1 MCVASAAHFFIL
13 GEIFMKKALKIVIQI
28 AVIVLIIGG
37 VFGYITY
44 HDNAIYKAMQEQITV
59 SNKTVELQK
68 GEVEISVN
76 DMINLNDLN
85 CTALFENESDRL
97 NINAKTVGEQTVKII
112 VTANNTLFFD
122 KAIELNA
129 KIIIV
134 DTVPP
139 EFTESVDEI
148 KITEGD
154 ELDILSKF
162 KAQDL
167 SGEVEITLDG
177 EFDNNKVG
185 EQVLKVIAKDINSNM
200 AEKEVKIIV
209 NEKVVVTAK
218 PTASS
223 NNNNKPSNSNSSRPA
238 SNSGN
243 SSSSSNGGSSS
254 SSSSVPSTSGCAS
267 GNHSIGVGNI
277 GRWFN
282 SRSEVDAYFSSTC
295 TQMWNKYQSGAI
307 TRDEY
312 IKNCPQG
319 YKAWS
324 CSNCGKW
331 TGSFTY

>member
-1 MCVASAAHFFIL
+1 
-13 GEIFMKKALKIVIQI
+13 MKKALKIVIPI

-59 SNKTVELQK
+59 FDKTVELQK

-76 DMINLNDLN
+76 DMINLNNLN
-85 CTALFENESDRL
+85 CTALFENGSERL
-97 NINAKTVGEQTVKII
+97 NINAKTVGEQIVKII
-112 VTANNTLFFD
+112 VTANNTLLFD

-134 DTVPP
+134 DTAPP

-167 SGEVEITLDG
+167 SGEVEIILDG
-177 EFDNNKVG
+177 EFDNDKVG
-185 EQVLKVIAKDINSNM
+185 EQVLKVIAKDINSNIV
-200 AEKEVKIIV
+200 EKEVKITV
-209 NEKVVVTAK
+209 AEKAVAPSNNRSTRNSNNS
-218 PTASS
+218 SS
-223 NNNNKPSNSNSSRPA
+223 NNSSRPA
-238 SNSGN
+238 
-243 SSSSSNGGSSS
+243 SNGGSSS
-254 SSSSVPSTSGCAS
+254 SSNNGGSNSSNNNTPTTNGCAN
-267 GNHSIGVGNI
+267 GNHSMGVGNI

-331 TGSFTY
+331 TGNFTY

>member
-1 MCVASAAHFFIL
+1 
-13 GEIFMKKALKIVIQI
+13 MKKALKIVIQI

-112 VTANNTLFFD
+112 VTANNTLLFD

-134 DTVPP
+134 DTAPP

-167 SGEVEITLDG
+167 SGKVEITLDG

-218 PTASS
+218 PTVSS
-223 NNNNKPSNSNSSRPA
+223 NNNNRSTSSSSNNSNSSRPS
-238 SNSGN
+238 SNSSS

-254 SSSSVPSTSGCAS
+254 SNSSAPTTNGCAN
-267 GNHSIGVGNI
+267 GNHSMGVGDI

-282 SRSEVDAYFSSTC
+282 SKAELQSYVNGVISEWRTKLVTIFIY
-295 TQMWNKYQSGAI
+295 
-307 TRDEY
+307 
-312 IKNCPQG
+312 
-319 YKAWS
+319 WS
-324 CSNCGKW
+324 
-331 TGSFTY
+331 

>member
-1 MCVASAAHFFIL
+1 
-13 GEIFMKKALKIVIQI
+13 MKKALKIVIPI

-44 HDNAIYKAMQEQITV
+44 HDNAIYKAMQEQVTV
-59 SNKTVELQK
+59 SDETVELQK

-85 CTALFENESDRL
+85 CTVLFENGNDRIV
-97 NINAKTVGEQTVKII
+97 INAETVGEQTVKII

-134 DTVPP
+134 DTAPP

-167 SGEVEITLDG
+167 SGEVELTLDG
-177 EFDNNKVG
+177 EFNNNKIG
-185 EQVLKVIAKDINSNM
+185 EQILKVIAKDINGNM
-200 AEKEVKIIV
+200 VEKEVKIIV

-218 PTASS
+218 PTTSS
-223 NNNNKPSNSNSSRPA
+223 NNNNRSTSSSSNNSNSSRPS
-238 SNSGN
+238 SNSSG
-243 SSSSSNGGSSS
+243 SSSSSNGSSSS
-254 SSSSVPSTSGCAS
+254 SSSSVPATSGCAN
-267 GNHSIGVGNI
+267 GNHSMGVGNI

-282 SRSEVDAYFSSTC
+282 SKAELQSYVNGIITEWREKRANGEITLEEY
-295 TQMWNKYQSGAI
+295 NKNATTGYSG
-307 TRDEY
+307 
-312 IKNCPQG
+312 
-319 YKAWS
+319 WS
-324 CSNCGKW
+324 CANCGKW
-331 TGSFTY
+331 TGNFKYR

>member
-1 MCVASAAHFFIL
+1 
-13 GEIFMKKALKIVIQI
+13 MKKALKIVIPI

-44 HDNAIYKAMQEQITV
+44 HDNAIYKAMQEQITA

-68 GEVEISVN
+68 GEVQISVN

-85 CTALFENESDRL
+85 CTVLFENGSDRII
-97 NINAKTVGEQTVKII
+97 INAETVGEQTVKVI

-122 KAIELNA
+122 KETESNA

-134 DTVPP
+134 DTTPP

-167 SGEVEITLDG
+167 SGEVELTLDG
-177 EFDNNKVG
+177 EFDNNKIS
-185 EQVLKVIAKDINSNM
+185 EQILKVIAKDINGNTV
-200 AEKEVKIIV
+200 EKEVKIIV

-218 PTASS
+218 PIVSL
-223 NNNNKPSNSNSSRPA
+223 NNNNKPSNNNSSRPS
-238 SNSGN
+238 SNGGN
-243 SSSSSNGGSSS
+243 SSSTSSGGSSS
-254 SSSSVPSTSGCAS
+254 SSSSSASNGCAS
-267 GNHSIGVGNI
+267 GNHSMGVGNI
-277 GRWFN
+277 GKWFN
-282 SRSEVDAYFSSTC
+282 SRSEVDAYFSATC
-295 TQMWNKYQSGAI
+295 SELWSKYQNGNI

-324 CSNCGKW
+324 CSQCGKW
-331 TGSFTY
+331 TGNFTY

>member
-1 MCVASAAHFFIL
+1 
-13 GEIFMKKALKIVIQI
+13 MKKALKIVIPI

-44 HDNAIYKAMQEQITV
+44 HDNAIYKAMQEQVTV
-59 SNKTVELQK
+59 SDETVELQK

-85 CTALFENESDRL
+85 CTVLFENGNDRIV
-97 NINAKTVGEQTVKII
+97 INAETVGEQTVKII

-134 DTVPP
+134 DTAPP

-167 SGEVEITLDG
+167 SGEVELTLDG
-177 EFDNNKVG
+177 EFNNNKIG
-185 EQVLKVIAKDINSNM
+185 EQILKVIAKDINGNM
-200 AEKEVKIIV
+200 VEKEVKIIV

-218 PTASS
+218 PTTSS
-223 NNNNKPSNSNSSRPA
+223 NNNNGSTSSSSNNSNSSRPS
-238 SNSGN
+238 SNSSG

-295 TQMWNKYQSGAI
+295 SQWLTKYQNGEIS
-307 TRDEY
+307 RDDY
-312 IKNCPQG
+312 MKKCPSG

-324 CSNCGKW
+324 CSSCGKW
-331 TGSFTY
+331 TGNFTY

>member
-1 MCVASAAHFFIL
+1 MSKSI
-13 GEIFMKKALKIVIQI
+13 KIIVPI
-28 AVIVLIIGG
+28 VGLVLIIGG

-112 VTANNTLFFD
+112 VTANNTLLFD

-134 DTVPP
+134 DTAPP

-167 SGEVEITLDG
+167 SGKVEITLDG

-238 SNSGN
+238 SNGG
-243 SSSSSNGGSSS
+243 SSSSSNNGGSSS
-254 SSSSVPSTSGCAS
+254 SSSSTPSTNGCAN
-267 GNHSIGVGNI
+267 GNHSMGVGDI

-282 SRSEVDAYFSSTC
+282 SKAELQSYVNGVISEWRTKLVNGTI
-295 TQMWNKYQSGAI
+295 TQEEYNKNAPTGYSG
-307 TRDEY
+307 
-312 IKNCPQG
+312 
-319 YKAWS
+319 WS
-324 CSNCGKW
+324 CANCGKW
-331 TGSFTY
+331 TGNFKYR

>member
-1 MCVASAAHFFIL
+1 MSKSI
-13 GEIFMKKALKIVIQI
+13 KIIVPI
-28 AVIVLIIGG
+28 VGLVLIIGG

-44 HDNAIYKAMQEQITV
+44 HDNAIYKDMQEQITA
-59 SNKTVELQK
+59 SDKTVELQK

-76 DMINLNDLN
+76 DMINLNNLN
-85 CTALFENESDRL
+85 CTALFENGSDRL

-134 DTVPP
+134 DTAPP

-177 EFDNNKVG
+177 EFDNSKVG

-209 NEKVVVTAK
+209 NKKVVVTAK
-218 PTASS
+218 PTALS
-223 NNNNKPSNSNSSRPA
+223 NNNKPSNSNSSRPA

-243 SSSSSNGGSSS
+243 SSSSSNNSGGSSS
-254 SSSSVPSTSGCAS
+254 NSSAPTTNGCAN
-267 GNHSIGVGNI
+267 GNHSMGVGNI

-282 SRSEVDAYFSSTC
+282 SRDELQSYVSGIIAQWRAKIANGEITLEEY
-295 TQMWNKYQSGAI
+295 NKNAPTGYSG
-307 TRDEY
+307 
-312 IKNCPQG
+312 
-319 YKAWS
+319 WS
-324 CSNCGKW
+324 CAYCGKW
-331 TGSFTY
+331 TGNFKYR

>member
-1 MCVASAAHFFIL
+1 MSKSI
-13 GEIFMKKALKIVIQI
+13 KIIVPI
-28 AVIVLIIGG
+28 VGLVLIIGG

-44 HDNAIYKAMQEQITV
+44 HDNAIYKDMQEQITA
-59 SNKTVELQK
+59 SDKTVELQK
-68 GEVEISVN
+68 GEVETSVN

-85 CTALFENESDRL
+85 CTALLENGSDRL
-97 NINAKTVGEQTVKII
+97 NINVKTVGEQTVKII

-134 DTVPP
+134 DTAPP

-243 SSSSSNGGSSS
+243 SSSSSNNGGGSSS
-254 SSSSVPSTSGCAS
+254 NNNTPTTNGCTN
-267 GNHSIGVGNI
+267 GNHSMGVGDI

-282 SRSEVDAYFSSTC
+282 SRDELQSYVSGIIAQWRAKIANGEITLEEY
-295 TQMWNKYQSGAI
+295 NKNAPTRYSG
-307 TRDEY
+307 
-312 IKNCPQG
+312 
-319 YKAWS
+319 WS
-324 CSNCGKW
+324 CANCGKW
-331 TGSFTY
+331 TGNFKYR

>member
-1 MCVASAAHFFIL
+1 MSKSI
-13 GEIFMKKALKIVIQI
+13 KIIVPI
-28 AVIVLIIGG
+28 VGLVLIIGG

-112 VTANNTLFFD
+112 VTANNTLLFD

-134 DTVPP
+134 DTAPP

-167 SGEVEITLDG
+167 SGKVEITLDG
-177 EFDNNKVG
+177 EFDNNKAG

-238 SNSGN
+238 SNGG
-243 SSSSSNGGSSS
+243 SSSSSNNGGSSS
-254 SSSSVPSTSGCAS
+254 SSSSTPSTNGCAN
-267 GNHSIGVGNI
+267 GNHSMGVGDI

-282 SRSEVDAYFSSTC
+282 SKAELQSYVNGVISEWRTKLVNGTI
-295 TQMWNKYQSGAI
+295 TQEEYNKNAPTGYSG
-307 TRDEY
+307 
-312 IKNCPQG
+312 
-319 YKAWS
+319 WS
-324 CSNCGKW
+324 CANCGKW
-331 TGSFTY
+331 TGNFKYR

>member
-1 MCVASAAHFFIL
+1 
-13 GEIFMKKALKIVIQI
+13 MKKALKIVIQI

-112 VTANNTLFFD
+112 VTANNTLLFD

-134 DTVPP
+134 DTAPP

-167 SGEVEITLDG
+167 SGKVEITLDG

-238 SNSGN
+238 SNGG
-243 SSSSSNGGSSS
+243 SSSSSNNGGSSS
-254 SSSSVPSTSGCAS
+254 SNSSTPSTNGCAN
-267 GNHSIGVGNI
+267 GNHSMSIGNI
-277 GRWFN
+277 GKWFN
-282 SRSEVDAYFSSTC
+282 SRSEVQAYVSSV
-295 TQMWNKYQSGAI
+295 MESWNNKFHNGEI
-307 TRDEY
+307 TREEY
-312 IKNCPQG
+312 YKKCPQG

-324 CSNCGKW
+324 CPNCGKW
-331 TGSFTY
+331 TGNFTY

>member
-1 MCVASAAHFFIL
+1 
-13 GEIFMKKALKIVIQI
+13 MKKALKIVIPI
-28 AVIVLIIGG
+28 AIIVLIIIG
-37 VFGYITY
+37 VFVYITY
-44 HDNAIYKAMQEQITV
+44 HDDTIYKAMQEQIAV
-59 SNKTVELQK
+59 SDETVELQK
-68 GEVEISVN
+68 GEVEVSVN
-76 DMINLNDLN
+76 DVVNLNNLD
-85 CTALFENESDRL
+85 CTVLFENGNDKT
-97 NINAKTVGEQTVKII
+97 NINAETVGEQTVKVI

-134 DTVPP
+134 DTTPP

-177 EFDNNKVG
+177 EFDNNKIG
-185 EQVLKVIAKDINSNM
+185 EQILKVIAKDINGNT

-209 NEKVVVTAK
+209 TAK
-218 PTASS
+218 PTVSS
-223 NNNNKPSNSNSSRPA
+223 NNNRSTSSSSKNSNSSRP
-238 SNSGN
+238 SS
-243 SSSSSNGGSSS
+243 SSSSSNSSSGGSSS
-254 SSSSVPSTSGCAS
+254 SSSTPSTSGCAS

-282 SRSEVDAYFSSTC
+282 SRSEVQSYVSSV
-295 TQMWNKYQSGAI
+295 MESWNTKYRNGEI
-307 TRDEY
+307 TWEEY
-312 IKNCPQG
+312 AKSCPKG

-331 TGSFTY
+331 TGNFKYR

>member
-1 MCVASAAHFFIL
+1 MSKSI
-13 GEIFMKKALKIVIQI
+13 KIIVSI
-28 AVIVLIIGG
+28 VGLVLIICG

-44 HDNAIYKAMQEQITV
+44 HDNAIYKAMQEQITA
-59 SNKTVELQK
+59 SDKTVELQK
-68 GEVEISVN
+68 GEVKIFIN

-85 CTALFENESDRL
+85 CTALFENGNDR
-97 NINAKTVGEQTVKII
+97 ITVNAEAVGEQNVKVI
-112 VTANNTLFFD
+112 VAANNNLLFD

-134 DTVPP
+134 DTAPP

-177 EFDNNKVG
+177 EFDNDKVG
-185 EQVLKVIAKDINSNM
+185 EQVLKVIAKDINSNIV
-200 AEKEVKIIV
+200 EKEVKITV
-209 NEKVVVTAK
+209 AEKAVAPSNNNRRSTSS
-218 PTASS
+218 SS
-223 NNNNKPSNSNSSRPA
+223 NNSKSSRTL
-238 SNSGN
+238 SNGNN
-243 SSSSSNGGSSS
+243 SSSSSSRGSSS
-254 SSSSVPSTSGCAS
+254 SNNSEPTTNGCAN
-267 GNHSIGVGNI
+267 GNHSMGVGNI

-324 CSNCGKW
+324 CSHCGKW
-331 TGSFTY
+331 TGNFIY

>member
-1 MCVASAAHFFIL
+1 MSKSI
-13 GEIFMKKALKIVIQI
+13 KIIVPI
-28 AVIVLIIGG
+28 VGLVLIIGG

-44 HDNAIYKAMQEQITV
+44 HDNAIYKSMQEQITA
-59 SNKTVELQK
+59 SDKTVELQK

-76 DMINLNDLN
+76 DMINQNDLN
-85 CTALFENESDRL
+85 CTALFENGNDR
-97 NINAKTVGEQTVKII
+97 ITVNAEAVGEQNVKVI
-112 VTANNTLFFD
+112 VAANNNLLFD

-134 DTVPP
+134 DTAPP

-167 SGEVEITLDG
+167 SGKVEITLDG

-238 SNSGN
+238 SNGG
-243 SSSSSNGGSSS
+243 SSSSSNNGGSSS
-254 SSSSVPSTSGCAS
+254 SSSSTPSTNGCAN
-267 GNHSIGVGNI
+267 GNHSMGVGDI

-282 SRSEVDAYFSSTC
+282 SKAELQSYVNGVISEWRTKLVNGTI
-295 TQMWNKYQSGAI
+295 TQEEYNKNAPTGYSG
-307 TRDEY
+307 
-312 IKNCPQG
+312 
-319 YKAWS
+319 WS
-324 CSNCGKW
+324 CANCGKW
-331 TGSFTY
+331 TGNFKYR

>member
-1 MCVASAAHFFIL
+1 MSKSI
-13 GEIFMKKALKIVIQI
+13 KIIVPI
-28 AVIVLIIGG
+28 VGLVLIIGG

-44 HDNAIYKAMQEQITV
+44 HDNAIYKAMQEQITA
-59 SNKTVELQK
+59 SDKTVELQK
-68 GEVEISVN
+68 GEVKISAN

-112 VTANNTLFFD
+112 VTANNTLLFD

-134 DTVPP
+134 DTAPP

-177 EFDNNKVG
+177 EFDNDKVG
-185 EQVLKVIAKDINSNM
+185 EQVLKVIAKDINGNM
-200 AEKEVKIIV
+200 VEKEVKIIV

-223 NNNNKPSNSNSSRPA
+223 NNNNRSTSSSSNNSNSSRPS
-238 SNSGN
+238 SNSSS

-254 SSSSVPSTSGCAS
+254 SSNNGGSSSSSSSTPSTNGCAN
-267 GNHSIGVGNI
+267 GNHSMGVGDI

-282 SRSEVDAYFSSTC
+282 SKAELQSYVNGVISEWRTKLVNGTI
-295 TQMWNKYQSGAI
+295 TQEEYNKNAPTGYSG
-307 TRDEY
+307 
-312 IKNCPQG
+312 
-319 YKAWS
+319 WS
-324 CSNCGKW
+324 CANCGKW
-331 TGSFTY
+331 TGDFKYR

>member
-1 MCVASAAHFFIL
+1 MSKSI
-13 GEIFMKKALKIVIQI
+13 KIIVPI
-28 AVIVLIIGG
+28 VGLVLIIGG

-76 DMINLNDLN
+76 DMINLNNLN
-85 CTALFENESDRL
+85 CTALFENGSERL
-97 NINAKTVGEQTVKII
+97 NINAKTVGEQIVKII
-112 VTANNTLFFD
+112 VTANNTLLFD

-134 DTVPP
+134 DTAPP

-177 EFDNNKVG
+177 EFDNDKVG

-238 SNSGN
+238 SNGG
-243 SSSSSNGGSSS
+243 SSSSSNNGGSSS
-254 SSSSVPSTSGCAS
+254 SNSSAPVTSGCAN

-282 SRSEVDAYFSSTC
+282 SRSEVENYWKQVCNSWSSKWESGQITDA
-295 TQMWNKYQSGAI
+295 
-307 TRDEY
+307 EY
-312 IKNCPQG
+312 YANSPYG

-331 TGSFTY
+331 TGDFKYR

>member
-1 MCVASAAHFFIL
+1 
-13 GEIFMKKALKIVIQI
+13 MKKALKIVIPI

-37 VFGYITY
+37 IFGYITY

-59 SNKTVELQK
+59 SDKTVELQK

-85 CTALFENESDRL
+85 CTALFENGSDRL
-97 NINAKTVGEQTVKII
+97 NINAKTVDEQTVKII

-134 DTVPP
+134 DTAPP

-154 ELDILSKF
+154 EFDILSKF

-238 SNSGN
+238 SNGG
-243 SSSSSNGGSSS
+243 SSSSSNNGGSSS
-254 SSSSVPSTSGCAS
+254 SSSSVPATSGCAS
-267 GNHSIGVGNI
+267 GNHSMGVGNI

-282 SRSEVDAYFSSTC
+282 SRSEV
-295 TQMWNKYQSGAI
+295 QSYVDSVKARYYNQYNNGEI
-307 TRDEY
+307 TWEEY
-312 IKNCPQG
+312 ISKAPSG
-319 YKAWS
+319 YECWS
-324 CSNCGKW
+324 CSHCGKW
-331 TGSFTY
+331 TGNFKYR

>member
-1 MCVASAAHFFIL
+1 
-13 GEIFMKKALKIVIQI
+13 MKKALKIVIPI

-112 VTANNTLFFD
+112 VTANNTLLFD

-134 DTVPP
+134 DTAPP

-167 SGEVEITLDG
+167 SGKVEITLDG

-238 SNSGN
+238 SNGG
-243 SSSSSNGGSSS
+243 SSSSSNNGGSSS
-254 SSSSVPSTSGCAS
+254 SNSSAPTTNGCAN
-267 GNHSIGVGNI
+267 GNHSMGVGNI

-282 SRSEVDAYFSSTC
+282 SRSELQAYVGSVMDNWS
-295 TQMWNKYQSGAI
+295 NKFHNGEI
-307 TRDEY
+307 TREEY
-312 IKNCPQG
+312 YKNCPQG

-331 TGSFTY
+331 TGNFTY

>member
-1 MCVASAAHFFIL
+1 MSKSI
-13 GEIFMKKALKIVIQI
+13 KIIVSI
-28 AVIVLIIGG
+28 VGLVLIICG
-37 VFGYITY
+37 VFGYIIY

-59 SNKTVELQK
+59 SDKTVELQK

-85 CTALFENESDRL
+85 CTALFENGSDRL
-97 NINAKTVGEQTVKII
+97 NINAKTVDEQTVKII

-185 EQVLKVIAKDINSNM
+185 EQVLKVIAKDINSNIV
-200 AEKEVKIIV
+200 EKEVKITV
-209 NEKVVVTAK
+209 AEKAVAPSNNNRRSTSS
-218 PTASS
+218 SS
-223 NNNNKPSNSNSSRPA
+223 NNSKSSRTL
-238 SNSGN
+238 SNGNN
-243 SSSSSNGGSSS
+243 SSSSSSRGSSS
-254 SSSSVPSTSGCAS
+254 SNNSASATNGCAK
-267 GNHSIGVGNI
+267 GNHSMATGNI
-277 GRWFN
+277 EKWFN
-282 SRSEVDAYFSSTC
+282 SKAELQSYVDGVIAEWREKRANGEITLEEY
-295 TQMWNKYQSGAI
+295 NKNAPTGYSG
-307 TRDEY
+307 
-312 IKNCPQG
+312 
-319 YKAWS
+319 WS
-324 CSNCGKW
+324 CANCGKW
-331 TGSFTY
+331 TGNFKYRN

>member
-1 MCVASAAHFFIL
+1 MSKSI
-13 GEIFMKKALKIVIQI
+13 KIIVPI
-28 AVIVLIIGG
+28 VGLVLIIGG

-44 HDNAIYKAMQEQITV
+44 HDNAIYKDMQEQITA
-59 SNKTVELQK
+59 SDKTVELQK

-76 DMINLNDLN
+76 DMINLNNLN
-85 CTALFENESDRL
+85 CTALLENGSDRL

-134 DTVPP
+134 DTAPP

-177 EFDNNKVG
+177 EFDNSKVG

-209 NEKVVVTAK
+209 NKKVVVTAK

-243 SSSSSNGGSSS
+243 SSSSSNNSGGSSS
-254 SSSSVPSTSGCAS
+254 NSSAPTTNGCAN
-267 GNHSIGVGNI
+267 GNHSMGVGNI

-282 SRSEVDAYFSSTC
+282 SRDELQSYVSGIIAQWRAKIANGEITLEEY
-295 TQMWNKYQSGAI
+295 NKNAPTGYSG
-307 TRDEY
+307 
-312 IKNCPQG
+312 
-319 YKAWS
+319 WS
-324 CSNCGKW
+324 CAYCGKW
-331 TGSFTY
+331 TGNFKYR

>member
-1 MCVASAAHFFIL
+1 MSKSI
-13 GEIFMKKALKIVIQI
+13 KIIVSI
-28 AVIVLIIGG
+28 VGLVLIIGG

-59 SNKTVELQK
+59 FDKTVELQK

-112 VTANNTLFFD
+112 VTANNTLLFD

-134 DTVPP
+134 DTAPP

-167 SGEVEITLDG
+167 SGKVEITLDG

-238 SNSGN
+238 SNGG
-243 SSSSSNGGSSS
+243 SSSSSNNGGSSS
-254 SSSSVPSTSGCAS
+254 SSSSTPSTNGCAN
-267 GNHSIGVGNI
+267 GNHSMGVGDI

-282 SRSEVDAYFSSTC
+282 SKAELQSYVNGVISEWRTKLVNGTI
-295 TQMWNKYQSGAI
+295 TQEEYNKNAPTGYSG
-307 TRDEY
+307 
-312 IKNCPQG
+312 
-319 YKAWS
+319 WS
-324 CSNCGKW
+324 CANCGKW
-331 TGSFTY
+331 TGNFKYR

>member
-1 MCVASAAHFFIL
+1 
-13 GEIFMKKALKIVIQI
+13 MKKALKIVIPI

-112 VTANNTLFFD
+112 VTANNTLLFD

-134 DTVPP
+134 DTAPP

-167 SGEVEITLDG
+167 SGKVEITLDG
-177 EFDNNKVG
+177 EFDNNKAG

-238 SNSGN
+238 SNGG
-243 SSSSSNGGSSS
+243 SSSSSNNGGSSS
-254 SSSSVPSTSGCAS
+254 SSSSTPSTNGCAN
-267 GNHSIGVGNI
+267 GNHSMGVGDI

-282 SRSEVDAYFSSTC
+282 SKAELQSYVNGVISEWRTKLVNGTI
-295 TQMWNKYQSGAI
+295 TQEEYNKNAPTGYSG
-307 TRDEY
+307 
-312 IKNCPQG
+312 
-319 YKAWS
+319 WS
-324 CSNCGKW
+324 CANCGKW
-331 TGSFTY
+331 TGNFKYR